1 MVQVMQLPTI
11 LEAWEMDE
19 MSSELTRPPA
29 AAENRSAG
37 GAAKSENEDEG
48 GAPC

>member
-1 MVQVMQLPTI
+1 
-11 LEAWEMDE
+11 MDE

-29 AAENRSAG
+29 AAENRGVG
-37 GAAKSENEDEG
+37 GAAKSENDDAG